1 MVYVQEILDRMNLC
15 VVLPVYNEAKAI
27 KDLIAEIKKYVSDI
41 VVIDDGSTDD
51 TLKIVRDCSVVLL
64 SNQKNIGKGA
74 SLSKGFEYALKNKF
88 DGVITMDGDGQ
99 HAPCDIP
106 RFLDLSKSLSCHVI
120 VGNRMT
126 DLRSMPRI
134 RVLTNKFLSRVI
146 SLVVKQHIPDSQCG
160 FRLIT
165 RPVLEKVTT
174 LTNNYEA
181 ESEILIKAARAGFR
195 IDSVSITTIYCGSKS
210 SIHPFLDTFRFFKFL
225 FKEIF

>member
-15 VVLPVYNEAKAI
+15 AVLPVYNEAKSI
-27 KDLIAEIKKYVSDI
+27 KELIIGIKKYISDI
-41 VVIDDGSTDD
+41 VVIDDGSIDD
-51 TLKIVRDCSVVLL
+51 TLRIVQDCSAAIIR
-64 SNQKNIGKGA
+64 NPKNLGKGA
-74 SLSKGFEYALKNKF
+74 SLAKGFEYALKNNF

-99 HAPCDIP
+99 HAPSDIP
-106 RFLDLSKSLSCHVI
+106 RFLDMAKSSSCHMI

-126 DLRSMPRI
+126 DLRCMPLMRI
-134 RVLTNKFLSRVI
+134 FTNKLLSYVI
-146 SLVVKQHIPDSQCG
+146 SLLVRQSIPDTQCG

-181 ESEILIKAARAGFR
+181 ESEILIKAARAGFK
-195 IDSVSITTIYCGSKS
+195 IDSVSISTIYCGSKS
-210 SIHPFLDTFRFFKFL
+210 KIHPFVDTIRFFKFL